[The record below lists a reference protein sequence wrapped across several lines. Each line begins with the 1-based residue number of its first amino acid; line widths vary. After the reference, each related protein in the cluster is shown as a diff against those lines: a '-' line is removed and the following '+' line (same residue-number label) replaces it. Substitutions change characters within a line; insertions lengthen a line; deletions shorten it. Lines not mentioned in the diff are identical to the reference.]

1 MRTKLQIAID
11 GPASAGKSTVAK
23 LIASQL
29 NYIYCDTG
37 AMYRAVTWAALK
49 EKVVLDD
56 DAALAKLLSHLE
68 IKFVPQKAGQKVLV
82 NRVDVTQE
90 IRTPTVSKYVSTVAA
105 QISVREALTAKQ
117 QKLAVNGGIVM
128 DGRDIGTT
136 VLPNAQVKIF
146 LVASVK
152 ERALRRYR
160 EDVAKGFK
168 VDLQQLESEIA
179 LRDKKDESRAIS
191 PLTQAE
197 DAILVDTTSLS
208 IEQVVEKIMKIIKK
222 EVKRA

>member
-90 IRTPTVSKYVSTVAA
+90 IRTPTVSKY
-105 QISVREALTAKQ
+105 
-117 QKLAVNGGIVM
+117 
-128 DGRDIGTT
+128 
-136 VLPNAQVKIF
+136 
-146 LVASVK
+146 
-152 ERALRRYR
+152 
-160 EDVAKGFK
+160 
-168 VDLQQLESEIA
+168 
-179 LRDKKDESRAIS
+179 
-191 PLTQAE
+191 
-197 DAILVDTTSLS
+197 
-208 IEQVVEKIMKIIKK
+208 
-222 EVKRA
+222 

>member
-82 NRVDVTQE
+82 NQVDVTQE